1 MRAIP
6 SHLAIAIAAAPML
19 AFAATTAQ
27 AQPVPDQRL
36 TPNIQGVPQM
46 LQRVEQGV
54 ADVGALSETLRAVDA
69 QVDLRSPIGFTNVYR
84 VPGRPDLLMR
94 SSGAVYAI
102 FPQSS
107 YVHMDRG
114 LTAIVPA
121 GTTFSIGFPG
131 PLQAPP
137 SVVSPMFAPKVMP
150 AGSGIDVLAPSDTS
164 SALRRDQR
172 VNTMLMVDE
181 NGRVFEPTA
190 LDRQNWGQSQSQ
202 GHPRDL
208 AEVRYHQF
216 TTAQPPE
223 PGTILH
229 TIVTDEQYRVR
240 RLAELLQRAAA
251 RASGDGEDDG

>member
-6 SHLAIAIAAAPML
+6 NHLAIALAAASML

-94 SSGAVYAI
+94 SSGAVFAI

-121 GTTFSIGFPG
+121 GTVFSIGFPG

-137 SVVSPMFAPKVMP
+137 SVVSPMFTPKMMP
-150 AGSGIDVLAPSDTS
+150 GVSAIDALAPIDTS

-172 VNTMLMVDE
+172 VNTMLLVDE
-181 NGRVFEPTA
+181 SGRVFEPTA
-190 LDRQNWGQSQSQ
+190 LDRQNWNQSLSPE
-202 GHPRDL
+202 HPGDI

-223 PGTILH
+223 PGTLLH
-229 TIVTDEQYRVR
+229 TIVTDEAYRVH

-251 RASGDGEDDG
+251 QASGGGDNEG